1 MTGGPTSISSYLV
14 SRITIVRS
22 NSPGMRAWR
31 KRLFIALARNAAS
44 PIEYFGLPSDRT
56 VVLGGHIP
64 C

>member
-1 MTGGPTSISSYLV
+1 L
-14 SRITIVRS
+14 
-22 NSPGMRAWR
+22 RAWR

-56 VVLGGHIP
+56 VVMGGHIP